1 MFQWHSYST
10 ITSGACGTPAPYLKR
25 MRVARSGASQRL
37 THASGLSAG
46 SGACLQS
53 RSALIEQRRLPLQAL
68 QLPGAEEA

>member
-1 MFQWHSYST
+1 
-10 ITSGACGTPAPYLKR
+10 
-25 MRVARSGASQRL
+25 VARSGASQRL